1 MGRVVLV
8 TGAARDLGLEF
19 AERLADDPAVE
30 KVVGV
35 DVRTPQQDLRGVT
48 FIRSDVRNLVD
59 GGVLASEDV
68 DTVVHL
74 GVAAL
79 PVRGGARS
87 SLKESNVIGT
97 MQLLAACQRAS
108 TVRKLVV
115 KSATAVYGASP
126 RDPALFTEDM
136 GARRTPTAGF
146 AKDAAEVE
154 GYLRGFRRRRPDVAV
169 TTLRMANLLSS
180 RLNTPLAR
188 YFGLPVLPTVLGF
201 DPRLQFLHADDA
213 FAVLR
218 QATVHERTGT
228 YNVAGDGI
236 VLLSQAVRRTGR
248 PSVSVPSF
256 TFAAAVNA
264 LGGGTGSV
272 GADEV
277 ALLTY
282 GRGVDTTALRTSFG
296 YAPQWTTAAT
306 LDAFVRERGPGPL
319 AATWSRPSGRP
330 ADGALSGAGH
340 G

>member
-8 TGAARDLGLEF
+8 TGVARDLGSEF
-19 AERLADDPAVE
+19 ARRLVDDPAVD

-35 DVRTPQQDLRGVT
+35 DLRPPRQDLHGVT
-48 FIRSDVRNLVD
+48 FVRSDVRNLVHSD
-59 GGVLASEDV
+59 VLAAEDV

-79 PVRGGARS
+79 PARGGGRS

-97 MQLLAACQRAS
+97 MQLLAACQRAPS
-108 TVRKLVV
+108 VGKLVV

-136 GARRTPTAGF
+136 GARRTPSTGF

-154 GYLRGFRRRRPDVAV
+154 GYLRGFCRRRPDVAV

-180 RLNTPLAR
+180 RLDTPLAR

-213 FAVLR
+213 FEVLR
-218 QATVHERTGT
+218 RATVQERTGT

-236 VLLSQAVRRTGR
+236 LLLSQAVRRTGR
-248 PSVSVPSF
+248 PSFAVPSF
-256 TFAAAVNA
+256 AFSAAVGS
-264 LGGGTGSV
+264 LGGGAGSV

-282 GRGVDTTALRTSFG
+282 GRGVDTTALRTRFG
-296 YAPQWTTAAT
+296 YSTAWSTADT
-306 LDAFVRERGPGPL
+306 LDAFVRERGLGPF
-319 AATWSRPSGRP
+319 APAGSSRAERR
-330 ADGALSGAGH
+330 ADGSLAGARH